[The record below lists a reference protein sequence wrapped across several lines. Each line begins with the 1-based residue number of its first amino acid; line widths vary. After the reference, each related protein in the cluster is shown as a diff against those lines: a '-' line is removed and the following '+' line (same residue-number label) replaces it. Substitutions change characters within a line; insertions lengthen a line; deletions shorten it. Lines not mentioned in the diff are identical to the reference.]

1 MVKANPSWVARVW
14 TNVEIDDYIQAHIA
28 GHDWN
33 LIKVD
38 EPPFSLLFVF
48 FFSFCRARGRV
59 GSACQARSKASRVAE
74 SGLRWLLDIPLS
86 HTEPRCNPPNHGEA
100 RQSTL
105 SGRPICGGCSCAP
118 TRLTRV

>member
-38 EPPFSLLFVF
+38 ESPFSFSSSSFLFVALAVGGIRLP
-48 FFSFCRARGRV
+48 SPLEGLPGGGRIWV
-59 GSACQARSKASRVAE
+59 ALAS
-74 SGLRWLLDIPLS
+74 
-86 HTEPRCNPPNHGEA
+86 
-100 RQSTL
+100 
-105 SGRPICGGCSCAP
+105 
-118 TRLTRV
+118 